1 MPFHAQLIVQSMA
14 ISTLTVEFGDSPRSG
29 IVNVN
34 GMFIFAMPIGHGALS
49 VFSTTEF
56 VVVPTVYV
64 IIRLQLTVDDLSGGV
79 STLSTAFP

>member
-14 ISTLTVEFGDSPRSG
+14 ISTLTVELGAKPRSG

-34 GMFIFAMPIGHGALS
+34 GMFIEGIPIGHGALS

-64 IIRLQLTVDDLSGGV
+64 IIRLQLTVDVLSGGA

>member
-1 MPFHAQLIVQSMA
+1 MPFHAQLIAQSIA
-14 ISTLTVEFGDSPRSG
+14 ISTLTVELGGRSKSG

-64 IIRLQLTVDDLSGGV
+64 IIRLQLTDADLSGGV
-79 STLSTAFP
+79 STLKTALP

>member
-1 MPFHAQLIVQSMA
+1 MA
-14 ISTLTVEFGDSPRSG
+14 ISTLTVELGAKPRSG

-34 GMFIFAMPIGHGALS
+34 GMLIFGMPIGHGALS

-64 IIRLQLTVDDLSGGV
+64 IIRLQLTDAALSGGA
-79 STLSTAFP
+79 STLSTALP

>member
-1 MPFHAQLIVQSMA
+1 MA
-14 ISTLTVEFGDSPRSG
+14 ISTLMVELGAKPRSG

-34 GMFIFAMPIGHGALS
+34 GMFIEGIPIGHGALN

-64 IIRLQLTVDDLSGGV
+64 IIRLQLTVDVLSGGV
-79 STLSTAFP
+79 STLKTALP

>member
-1 MPFHAQLIVQSMA
+1 MA
-14 ISTLTVEFGDSPRSG
+14 ISTLTVELVANPKSG

-34 GMFIFAMPIGHGALS
+34 GMFIEGIPIGHGALS

-64 IIRLQLTVDDLSGGV
+64 IIRLQLTVDVLSGGA

>member
-1 MPFHAQLIVQSMA
+1 MA
-14 ISTLTVEFGDSPRSG
+14 ILMLMVELVANPRSG

-34 GMFIFAMPIGHGALS
+34 GMFIESMPIGHGALS

-64 IIRLQLTVDDLSGGV
+64 IIRLQLTVDVLSGGA

>member
-1 MPFHAQLIVQSMA
+1 MPFHAQLIVQSIA
-14 ISTLTVEFGDSPRSG
+14 ISTLTVEFGGRPRSG
-29 IVNVN
+29 IVKAN
-34 GMFIFAMPIGHGALS
+34 GMFIDGIPIGHGELS

-64 IIRLQLTVDDLSGGV
+64 IIRLQLTDADLSGGV

>member
-14 ISTLTVEFGDSPRSG
+14 ISTLTVELGGKPRSG

-34 GMFIFAMPIGHGALS
+34 GMFIEGIPTGHGALS
-49 VFSTTEF
+49 VFSTTEL

-64 IIRLQLTVDDLSGGV
+64 IIRLQLTDAALSGGV
-79 STLSTAFP
+79 LTLKTALP